1 MVYSSVLNTC
11 YPDNQSSDRPRREKL
26 FRGNLEV
33 RERKKNYF
41 GRCLL
46 SFLISC
52 RLCRNPAVN
61 SAIGKSA
68 PFSQSPHFLHFGN
81 IFKMIPK
88 CETKNW
94 HQDFWSMAA
103 IPLQYNWN
111 TMQYDAVRSFF
122 SREVLLGFLRGI
134 ASPRENAKLCILFQC
149 TPSSPPHSSK

>member
-11 YPDNQSSDRPRREKL
+11 YPDNQSSDRPRRGKL

-33 RERKKNYF
+33 RERVKILL
-41 GRCLL
+41 CLL

-88 CETKNW
+88 CETKN
-94 HQDFWSMAA
+94 
-103 IPLQYNWN
+103 
-111 TMQYDAVRSFF
+111 
-122 SREVLLGFLRGI
+122 
-134 ASPRENAKLCILFQC
+134 
-149 TPSSPPHSSK
+149 